1 MTKENKSLKIYDV
14 IRQPVVSEK
23 STIASANNTYLFKVC
38 DTANKQD
45 IKEAVESI
53 FKVSVTSVNTLNQL
67 GKVKRFKGRL
77 GKRNGYKK
85 AMVRLKDGDV
95 IEFGAKV

>member
-1 MTKENKSLKIYDV
+1 MAKSNTSLKIYDIV
-14 IRQPVVSEK
+14 RSPVVSEK

-38 DTANKQD
+38 SSANKD
-45 IKEAVESI
+45 EIKTAIEEI
-53 FKVSVTSVNTLNQL
+53 FKVKVEAVNTLNQK
-67 GKVKRFKGRL
+67 GKEKRFKGRL
-77 GKRNGYKK
+77 GTRVGYKK